1 MLKQYSNAARQGK
14 ICTSVP
20 RNSNDPK
27 TAAKRTEAAS
37 QKSQYM
43 YLMLGL
49 MRRYEMFHNVV

>member
-1 MLKQYSNAARQGK
+1 MKQYSIAARQGK

-20 RNSNDPK
+20 RNKNDPK
-27 TAAKRTEAAS
+27 TAAAKTEAAS
-37 QKSQYM
+37 QKSQ